1 MIKESSLLKI
11 EGLGKHFA
19 SDQRRDVVALADV
32 NLSVKE
38 NEFVCIVGPSGCGK
52 STLLRILAGLERP
65 SGGRAL
71 MKGVEIKGPG
81 RERGMVFQEY
91 SLMPWRSVEE
101 NVWMGPELLGRQI
114 GRAHV

>member
-1 MIKESSLLKI
+1 MMKEKSLLRI
-11 EGLGKHFA
+11 EGLGKRFA
-19 SDQRRDVVALADV
+19 SDQGRDVAALLDV

-71 MKGVEIKGPG
+71 MKGVEIEGKFVD
-81 RERGMVFQEY
+81 RK
-91 SLMPWRSVEE
+91 SV
-101 NVWMGPELLGRQI
+101 V
-114 GRAHV
+114 